1 MLSVLHLG
9 KFPSTQPGG
18 IETHI
23 RALLTELTKNQV
35 SCVHIAANHTFKTR
49 LTQDT
54 FLELACA
61 NSGMLLRTP
70 ICPTM
75 VHHVRQ
81 LYRRHAFNIVHIHLP
96 NPMAHLVSYVLPSKV
111 KRIIT
116 WHSDIIKQKYWLHLY
131 RPGLNH
137 LVRKAKAVL
146 VSNPY
151 LARSNQIQIDRDRI
165 HMIPFG
171 INLEDF
177 SANPAMIERIRAMF
191 KDRLIIFALGRHASY
206 KGFQT
211 LLAALAQLPE
221 KIVLLLGGEGE
232 ITDDL
237 KKLAQQLNL
246 SHRVCFLGPLDPR
259 NREQLAAY
267 YHVCDIFCM
276 PSERE
281 SLGLVQLEA
290 MACKKPVIACD
301 LNNGVNYINQHEFTG
316 LLVPPKDTR
325 ALVSSID
332 RLYRDPQYRNQL
344 GENAYRRVLQSFTSQ
359 QMASKTLEIYQQI
372 MNG

>member
-1 MLSVLHLG
+1 MLNVLHLG
-9 KFPSTQPGG
+9 KFPSVQPGG

-23 RALLTELTKNQV
+23 RALLTELTRKQIN
-35 SCVHIAANHTFKTR
+35 CVHVAANHTFKTDFV
-49 LTQDT
+49 QDN

-61 NSGMLLRTP
+61 RLGMLFRTP

-75 VHHVRQ
+75 VHYVRQ
-81 LYRRHAFNIVHIHLP
+81 LHRRYGFDIVHIHLP
-96 NPMAHLVSYVLPSKV
+96 NPMAHLVSYALPSKV
-111 KRIIT
+111 KRVLT
-116 WHSDIIKQKYWLHLY
+116 WHSDIVKQKYLRYLY
-131 RPGLNH
+131 QPTLNH
-137 LVRKAKAVL
+137 LINKADAVL
-146 VSNPY
+146 VSNPS
-151 LARSNQIQIDRDRI
+151 LARSDQIQIDHRRI
-165 HMIPFG
+165 HLVPFG

-177 SANPAMIERIRAMF
+177 SVNQAMVERVRAMF
-191 KDRLIIFALGRHASY
+191 KDCLIIFALGRHAPY

-211 LLAALAQLPE
+211 LLMALAQLPE

-267 YHVCDIFCM
+267 YHACDIFCM

-290 MACKKPVIACD
+290 MACKKAVIACD
-301 LNNGVNYINQHEFTG
+301 LNNGVNYINQHEVTG
-316 LLVPPKDTR
+316 LLVPPKDTQ
-325 ALVSSID
+325 ALVSAID
-332 RLYRDPQYRNQL
+332 RLCRDSQYRNQL

-359 QMASKTLEIYQQI
+359 QMASKTLEIYHQVTS
-372 MNG
+372 